1 MKNKT
6 VIITGGSKGLG
17 KSIVEGFIETGDYNI
32 CTLSRKKTKFIEDNL
47 KKYPNSFYYESI
59 DVSNRD
65 NLKKFVDNIY
75 KKFGQIDILINN
87 VGVAFDGILMTQSND
102 QIDTMIDVNLKSL
115 IYQTKYVIRKMILK
129 GKGKI
134 INISSIVG
142 LSGYRGLTVYSSTKA
157 AIDGFTRSLAREMG
171 SKNIHVNSIAPGF
184 LETEMSQNLS
194 DNQIKQIERRTP
206 LGRLGLPGDVV
217 PMLLFLCSDD
227 ANFITGQTF
236 VIDGGITV

>member
-17 KSIVEGFIETGDYNI
+17 KSIIEGFLNAGNYNI
-32 CTLSRKKTKFIEDNL
+32 ATLSRKKTKFIEDNL
-47 KKYPNSFYYESI
+47 NKNLESFYYESI
-59 DVSNRD
+59 DVSNKD
-65 NLKKFVDNIY
+65 NLKKFVDNVY

-87 VGVAFDGILMTQSND
+87 VGVAFDGILITQPD
-102 QIDTMIDVNLKSL
+102 EQIDTMIDVNLKSI

-142 LSGYRGLTVYSSTKA
+142 ITGYRGLAVYSSTKA
-157 AIDGFTRSLAREMG
+157 ALDGFTRSLAREMG
-171 SKNIHVNSIAPGF
+171 SRNILINSIAPGF
-184 LETEMSQNLS
+184 LETEMSQNLT
-194 DNQIKQIERRTP
+194 DNQLKQIKRRTP
-206 LGRLGLPGDVV
+206 LGRLGLPEDVI
-217 PMLLFLCSDD
+217 PMILFLSSDD

-236 VIDGGITV
+236 VIDGGITI